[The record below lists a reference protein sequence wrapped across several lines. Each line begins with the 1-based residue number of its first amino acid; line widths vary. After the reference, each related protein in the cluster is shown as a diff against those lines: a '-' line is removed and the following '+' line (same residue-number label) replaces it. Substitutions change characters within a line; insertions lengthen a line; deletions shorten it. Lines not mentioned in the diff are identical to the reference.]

1 MRYLELKDLSF
12 HAYHGV
18 MEQEKMVGNT
28 YVVNL
33 KLFFDFTKAMQSDDL
48 KDTIN
53 YALVYEVVKQ
63 EMSIHADLIEHLA
76 FRIVNQIKKTFPQLE
91 EIEIRLAKK
100 NPPIRGDMKESAV
113 IIRM

>member
-1 MRYLELKDLSF
+1 MQYLELKDLSF

-18 MEQEKMVGNT
+18 MEQEKIVGNT

-48 KDTIN
+48 DDTVN
-53 YALVYEVVKQ
+53 YALVYEIVKQ
-63 EMSIHADLIEHLA
+63 EMNIHADLIEHLA
-76 FRIVNQIKKTFPQLE
+76 FRIVNQIKNMFTQIE

-100 NPPIRGDMKESAV
+100 NPPIGGDMDESAV
-113 IIRM
+113 VIRI